1 LFVKKQAKPK
11 QSNTK
16 EKINHMNENPTVRL
30 SICKTCGG
38 IVRAYV
44 ISHVTP
50 EAEQDFKDEV
60 KQYDLEEKTMS
71 LSEYQESGLLFCKCT
86 FINWDE
92 LRDAYFAECVENG
105 KIAMTPHELFEW
117 MKNEI
122 TEYLKK

>member
-1 LFVKKQAKPK
+1 
-11 QSNTK
+11 
-16 EKINHMNENPTVRL
+16 MNENPTVRL

-60 KQYDLEEKTMS
+60 KQYDLEEKMMT
-71 LSEYQESGLLFCKCT
+71 LYGYRESGIKSCACKIEEP
-86 FINWDE
+86 INWSK

-105 KIAMTPHELFEW
+105 QIAMTPHELFEW